1 MADKVHSL
9 TVIFEDDVSQEHID
23 QITKVMMWMK
33 GAILVIPN
41 VSDFNSVMAVGR
53 AKFELKNKL
62 WDVLK

>member
-1 MADKVHSL
+1 MTDKVHSL

-33 GAILVIPN
+33 GAILVVPN

-53 AKFELKNKL
+53 AKFELKNQL